1 MTVLLSSQSTAIEKM
16 RRLRAGA
23 LFMEAGTGKTLTTI
37 ELIRHEKPDYCLWL
51 TPFQT
56 KENLSAE
63 INKWGGLPCEIQGI
77 ESLSNSD
84 RLYMRLRADVEAAKN
99 PFVVV
104 DESLKIKNKDAKR
117 TKRIIDIGSL
127 AKCKL
132 ILNGTPI
139 SRNLLDLHTQMEF
152 LSQKILKME
161 LPKFRDNFVEYVS
174 VTYHSK
180 GRTRNYTK
188 EFIKR
193 YHNLD
198 YLYSIIEPYVFESSL
213 SISVGKQHIDL
224 PFTLTDE
231 ELAEHNRLKE
241 KYLDD
246 KMLMARNNNIFLELT
261 QKMQHN
267 YSLSPEKFTIIDNL
281 LKDSDHSKVLIY
293 AKYINTQEEL
303 KKYYK
308 DVRIMSIGKHSYGLN
323 LQDYNRIIF
332 WDKTWDYAQR
342 EQIEHR
348 VYRTG
353 QKHECIY
360 YDLTSNAGLDYLID
374 RNIAKKEDL
383 LNSFKMK
390 TKEQL
395 KEIL

>member
-1 MTVLLSSQSTAIEKM
+1 
-16 RRLRAGA
+16 
-23 LFMEAGTGKTLTTI
+23 
-37 ELIRHEKPDYCLWL
+37 
-51 TPFQT
+51 
-56 KENLSAE
+56 
-63 INKWGGLPCEIQGI
+63 
-77 ESLSNSD
+77 
-84 RLYMRLRADVEAAKN
+84 
-99 PFVVV
+99 
-104 DESLKIKNKDAKR
+104 
-117 TKRIIDIGSL
+117 
-127 AKCKL
+127 
-132 ILNGTPI
+132 
-139 SRNLLDLHTQMEF
+139 
-152 LSQKILKME
+152 
-161 LPKFRDNFVEYVS
+161 
-174 VTYHSK
+174 
-180 GRTRNYTK
+180 
-188 EFIKR
+188 
-193 YHNLD
+193 
-198 YLYSIIEPYVFESSL
+198 
-213 SISVGKQHIDL
+213 
-224 PFTLTDE
+224 
-231 ELAEHNRLKE
+231 
-241 KYLDD
+241 
-246 KMLMARNNNIFLELT
+246 
-261 QKMQHN
+261 
-267 YSLSPEKFTIIDNL
+267 